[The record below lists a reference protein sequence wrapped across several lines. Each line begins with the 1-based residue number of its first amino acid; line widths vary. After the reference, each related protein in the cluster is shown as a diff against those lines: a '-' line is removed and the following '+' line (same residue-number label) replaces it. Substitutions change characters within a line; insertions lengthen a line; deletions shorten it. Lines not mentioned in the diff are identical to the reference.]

1 MSEIR
6 NALLEDTM
14 LGIEDDG
21 IATFF
26 LYVDY
31 GDGSHQGYGG
41 YGLDE
46 YSQKDKKRHG
56 HAYGMEAII
65 RVLETVGVG
74 KWEDLRGKYI
84 RVRRGG
90 LMSDEIEAI
99 GHITKDRW
107 LDLKEL
113 ASVYQSKE
121 IV

>member
-6 NALLEDTM
+6 NALIEDTM
-14 LGIEDDG
+14 LGIEDHG

-26 LYVDY
+26 LYLDY
-31 GDGSHQGYGG
+31 GDSSHQGYGG

-46 YSQKDKKRHG
+46 YSEKDKKRHG

-65 RVLETVGVG
+65 RVLETVGVC

-84 RVRRGG
+84 RVRGGG
-90 LMSDEIEAI
+90 LMSKIEAI
-99 GHITKDRW
+99 GHITKNRW

-113 ASVYQSKE
+113 ASTYSGKE
-121 IV
+121 VA